1 MLRFFFSQILNA
13 EVFRSLQEIH
23 GNNYQS
29 FMMKKLIP
37 VMGNVRD
44 ANMGIEATVA
54 EDISMEVDVIV
65 NSAAN
70 TTFDER
76 FWQKIYS
83 IILETVI
90 ICIFFSMN

>member
-1 MLRFFFSQILNA
+1 
-13 EVFRSLQEIH
+13 
-23 GNNYQS
+23 
-29 FMMKKLIP
+29 MMKKLIP